1 MTTYLH
7 RVGSTYRFRR
17 VVPLDLRPYFLTAS
31 GAQRVE
37 FNESLRT
44 KDRREAERRCRER
57 AVETDRLLEHAR
69 RLAGQPQPTM
79 QAMTEGELWAMEA
92 ASAANAEAHREWE
105 RREASR
111 QKLIEIAAG
120 GSDNAAKALRDLL
133 DDQHFESSAERT
145 QRQGRTQQAWAE
157 GEAEYLEQ
165 WANTRSIA
173 VEPAYPTLMGLFD
186 AYLEAAQIEA
196 ATVKRWRPVIAHL
209 IKFIGHDDASKLTT
223 ENVRAW
229 KEALLKECDG
239 GKPARAP
246 KTVRETYLAALKTV
260 LNEAVQSGR
269 LSENVALNVKVRVP
283 RQVRLREPSFS
294 SEEVK
299 TILRGTLAS
308 RPDRLTE
315 KHALARRWVPWL
327 CAYTGA
333 RVNEIT
339 QLRAED
345 VQEIDGIWAIRI
357 TPDAGGVKT
366 KEARLVP
373 LHSHL
378 IEQGFLKVA
387 ESQKVGPLFYEP
399 KAGRGGSAANPHYKK
414 VGERLAQWV
423 RALGVTDPN
432 VQPNH
437 AWRHLFTSNARLANL
452 DPEAREAI
460 PGHAP
465 ATTGRAYGGAKPM
478 AFLAREIEKLPR
490 FEI

>member
-7 RVGSTYRFRR
+7 KVGMTYRFRR

-31 GAQRVE
+31 GAQRAE

-57 AVETDRLLEHAR
+57 AVETDRLLEQAR
-69 RLAGQPQPTM
+69 RLAGQQHPPTM

-92 ASAANAEAHREWE
+92 ASADNAEAHREWE

-133 DDQHFESSAERT
+133 DDQHFESPAERN
-145 QRQGRTQQAWAE
+145 QRQDRTQQAWAE

-165 WANTRSIA
+165 WASTRSIA

-209 IKFIGHDDASKLTT
+209 IRFLGHDDASRLTT
-223 ENVRAW
+223 ESVRAW
-229 KEALLKECDG
+229 KDALLKECDG

-283 RQVRLREPSFS
+283 RQPRNTASPS
-294 SEEVK
+294 
-299 TILRGTLAS
+299 
-308 RPDRLTE
+308 PLTRQNVSP
-315 KHALARRWVPWL
+315 LQRCW
-327 CAYTGA
+327 
-333 RVNEIT
+333 
-339 QLRAED
+339 
-345 VQEIDGIWAIRI
+345 
-357 TPDAGGVKT
+357 PDALG
-366 KEARLVP
+366 R
-373 LHSHL
+373 SHC
-378 IEQGFLKVA
+378 
-387 ESQKVGPLFYEP
+387 LFS
-399 KAGRGGSAANPHYKK
+399 R
-414 VGERLAQWV
+414 R
-423 RALGVTDPN
+423 R
-432 VQPNH
+432 
-437 AWRHLFTSNARLANL
+437 F
-452 DPEAREAI
+452 
-460 PGHAP
+460 P
-465 ATTGRAYGGAKPM
+465 AH
-478 AFLAREIEKLPR
+478 
-490 FEI
+490 